1 MRAVPDAVAQHLDR
15 APLGDLALQPR
26 QELAPRRAVLARR
39 ERQRLGRLRLGVVQ
53 EGGKL
58 DEIDAPLAV
67 VVEVAA
73 AAPARPA
80 VAGRRFGH
88 GPRRRRLAGMA
99 GEGRADEAFEPALR
113 RVRGNHSVQ
122 VPP

>member
-1 MRAVPDAVAQHLDR
+1 MRIVSVLRPGGMAKCTRALPTVAR
-15 APLGDLALQPR
+15 CS
-26 QELAPRRAVLARR
+26 LAPRRAVLARR
-39 ERQRLGRLRLGVVQ
+39 QRLGRLRLGVAQ
-53 EGGKL
+53 EGGEL
-58 DEIDAPLAV
+58 DEINAPLAV
-67 VVEVAA
+67 VVEATA

-88 GPRRRRLAGMA
+88 GVRGRRLAGMA

-113 RVRGNHSVQ
+113 RVRGSHSVQ